1 MNKLSQMFAGVS
13 LVALAVAGILSAQET
28 KQVHPG
34 KGGSPH
40 VTTTYNMGGKSV
52 AITYGRPSKKNRVI
66 FGQTIPFGKVWR
78 LGADEATTLEI
89 GADMMIGPLH
99 VVAGKYTLYAIPG
112 EKEWTL
118 VISKQTG
125 QWGTV
130 YKADQDYGRTAMKL
144 TKASS
149 PAEQLTITIEGSGN
163 DRTLKVAWDDAVAT
177 VPVQMH

>member
-1 MNKLSQMFAGVS
+1 MKKLSHSLAGLS
-13 LVALAVAGILSAQET
+13 LLAIAAVGLLTGQET

-40 VTTTYNMGGKSV
+40 VTTTYKMDGKTVS
-52 AITYGRPSKKNRVI
+52 ITYGRPFKKNREI
-66 FGQTIPFGKVWR
+66 FGKTIPYGQVWR
-78 LGADEATTLEI
+78 LGADEATTLEMT
-89 GADMMIGPLH
+89 GDMMIGPLH
-99 VVAGKYTLYAIPG
+99 VTAGKYTLYAVPG

-130 YKADQDYGRTAMKL
+130 YKKEEDYGRTAMKL
-144 TKASS
+144 TKAAT
-149 PAEQLTITIEGSGN
+149 PAEQLTITIEGKAG
-163 DRTLKVAWDDAVAT
+163 DKVLKIAWDNAVAT

>member
-78 LGADEATTLEI
+78 LGADEARRPGDRDHAMLSIEGRTGSLPGRLATLALLLRHVASKNSGGDGGVQRRQCQTRVVCPGQDGHGRRAS
-89 GADMMIGPLH
+89 GADLTW
-99 VVAGKYTLYAIPG
+99 ADPG
-112 EKEWTL
+112 
-118 VISKQTG
+118 
-125 QWGTV
+125 
-130 YKADQDYGRTAMKL
+130 AAAR
-144 TKASS
+144 
-149 PAEQLTITIEGSGN
+149 
-163 DRTLKVAWDDAVAT
+163 DRRSDRRR
-177 VPVQMH
+177 

>member
-1 MNKLSQMFAGVS
+1 MNKISHVFAGVS
-13 LVALAVAGILSAQET
+13 LVALAVAGILGAQET

-40 VTTTYNMGGKSV
+40 VTTTYSIGGKNV
-52 AITYGRPSKKNRVI
+52 AITYGRPSKKGRAI

-78 LGADEATTLEI
+78 LGADEATTLEL
-89 GADMMIGPLH
+89 GGDMMIGPLH
-99 VVAGKYTLYAIPG
+99 VTAGKYTLYAVPG

-118 VISKQTG
+118 VINKQTG
-125 QWGTV
+125 QWGTR
-130 YKADQDYGRTAMKL
+130 YDQAQDYGRTAMKL
-144 TKASS
+144 AKASA